1 MPPLCLSLGSNL
13 EPRQEHL
20 TRAISL
26 LTKELGAPTRVSTF
40 LETAPWGFS
49 SPHYFLNAAAMWQT
63 NVPPDTLLRLTQ
75 RIERLLGRTKKSHN
89 KHYADRTIDI
99 DIILYG
105 NLVTN
110 QRITDDNGRTVSL
123 IVPHPLMHRRLFVLK
138 PLAEI
143 APQALHPILGKTVTQ
158 LLNEATKEQKT

>member
-1 MPPLCLSLGSNL
+1 
-13 EPRQEHL
+13 
-20 TRAISL
+20 
-26 LTKELGAPTRVSTF
+26 
-40 LETAPWGFS
+40 
-49 SPHYFLNAAAMWQT
+49 MWQT